1 MSTSPRNRARLL
13 VWMIVLVALGLG
25 SRRGGMPDFVVL
37 YAGDVLWGAFF
48 FALGAFLVPS
58 ATSLRLWLGAVVVTE
73 LIEASQAWRAPWL
86 VGLRAT
92 KVGGLLLGHEF
103 LWSDVVCVAVG
114 ATVAFIGDTIAR
126 QSAAR

>member
-1 MSTSPRNRARLL
+1 MT
-13 VWMIVLVALGLG
+13 VLVVLGLG

-48 FALGAFLVPS
+48 FTLGAFLWPRGTPV
-58 ATSLRLWLGAVVVTE
+58 RLWLGAIVVTE

-86 VGLRAT
+86 VALRAT
-92 KVGGLLLGHEF
+92 KLGGLLLGHEF

-114 ATVAFIGDTIAR
+114 ATLAGAVAYAVD
-126 QSAAR
+126 SS